1 MTQALSKE
9 QIAALRLL
17 TGDQTA
23 SNSRELLARLA
34 EPFAVDA
41 VSWRIGPTST
51 KDPNK
56 PVGKALAYID
66 SRDVQDRLD
75 VVMGAD
81 WQDRYEA
88 MPDGTYCCSIGIKID
103 GEWRWRSDGA
113 GMIATGDAA
122 DPKTPK
128 DADAKEM
135 AQKGSYSDA
144 FKRAAVKWGI
154 GRYLYSLDGP
164 WVPVEKRGNSFVL
177 PDASE
182 AQLRRWL
189 ANKLGM
195 AQAPA
200 PRAPVPQQ
208 EEPQTAPAREKPA
221 PKGPSQP
228 KQVAPKAASVSAAS
242 QAPAAGDWPRKGV
255 IVQPAG
261 EPTAKQLWD
270 GLEHTDKQAGREGL
284 SPIIA
289 RIKQAAD
296 AVAKGWNPASFPADC
311 RPAALDAAYAEWE
324 AWYRVMPL
332 SDAERAKVHKAM
344 DAYTKAAQALDA
356 ALAKRIKADAG
367 GAEQQAQAA
376 ADAGADPESGEVQY
390 EPVQGAA

>member
-23 SNSRELLARLA
+23 SNSRDLLRQLA
-34 EPFAVDA
+34 EPLPVDA

-75 VVMGAD
+75 AVMGAD

-154 GRYLYSLDGP
+154 GRYLYALDAP
-164 WVPVEKRGNSFVL
+164 WVAIEKRGNSFVL
-177 PDASE
+177 PEKSE
-182 AQLRRWL
+182 AYLRKWL
-189 ANKLGM
+189 AHRLGM
-195 AQAPA
+195 GAPLPQPSPEGAPA
-200 PRAPVPQQ
+200 K
-208 EEPQTAPAREKPA
+208 ETSA
-221 PKGPSQP
+221 PKGPSKP
-228 KQVAPKAASVSAAS
+228 AANEKAASVPAAS
-242 QAPAAGDWPRKGV
+242 PKKGV

-261 EPTAKQLWD
+261 DPTAKTLWD
-270 GLEHTDKQAGREGL
+270 GLERTDKQAGREGL

-289 RIKQAAD
+289 RIKQATA
-296 AVAKGWNPASFPADC
+296 AVAKGWNPASFPEDC

-324 AWYRVMPL
+324 AWYRVTPL
-332 SDAERAKVHKAM
+332 SDDERAKVHKAM

-356 ALAKRIKADAG
+356 AVAKFTKANRSAQLADSPDANPDDG
-367 GAEQQAQAA
+367 TLT
-376 ADAGADPESGEVQY
+376 PY
-390 EPVQGAA
+390 EPAEARDAA